1 MTRETKIGLVMV
13 LVLCAAG
20 GFVFYKKYA
29 KQQERAAAFASESE
43 EGSEGDDER
52 PTAKRKG
59 QVDPKVTPIKQET
72 EEEGDPFDDGPK
84 TAQKSKSKRTA
95 DDFGEQA
102 EPEAGAED
110 LFEPKKSPLAN
121 KRPKP
126 QPIDD
131 GDPFGGAE
139 EQPPPAPPGRRNG
152 PPPSGFEDAEFEPQ
166 PRGTRPGA
174 MTAENDPPGPPGN
187 GEAEPDDFSDPFGG
201 PVARKAPPG
210 PPANV
215 EPEEPGELQVTGN
228 DAGDAFGPPGR
239 ATPIPRGRAMP
250 QPAGDEFNPQ
260 PRPVRKPAPV
270 TAESD
275 PFGSPNPMPRGRAA
289 ATPRPV
295 PAANDFS
302 AGDFEP
308 PAAAR
313 PTVPPRATAMP
324 RTVASSDPFAG
335 ATTAANDQRPTLYEV
350 QANDNYWSISKKQY
364 GTYRYFD
371 ALAKY
376 NAERVPDPTKL
387 RPGMKVM
394 TPPPQALEARFPEM
408 FGKGGAVTASYVPE
422 SESDE
427 PGLFRAK
434 SGQPM
439 YRIGPSDTL
448 TTIARAHLGR
458 QSRWIQIF
466 EMNRDQLNNPEQ
478 LKVGA
483 ILRLPLDAS
492 NVRVSGSPLER
503 R

>member
-29 KQQERAAAFASESE
+29 KQQERAAAFAAENE
-43 EGSEGDDER
+43 EGAEGDDER

-72 EEEGDPFDDGPK
+72 EEDGDPFGDGPK
-84 TAQKSKSKRTA
+84 TAHKAKSKGKV
-95 DDFGEQA
+95 DDFGEQG
-102 EPEAGAED
+102 EPDGGAQD

-126 QPIDD
+126 QPAD
-131 GDPFGGAE
+131 GEDPFGGAE
-139 EQPPPAPPGRRNG
+139 E
-152 PPPSGFEDAEFEPQ
+152 PPPSRQPVRRGGSPNAFEEAEFEPQ
-166 PRGTRPGA
+166 PRGGRPGA
-174 MTAENDPPGPPGN
+174 MTAENEPPGPPGD
-187 GEAEPDDFSDPFGG
+187 GEGGAEEFSDPFGG

-215 EPEEPGELQVTGN
+215 EPEEPGELMVTGN
-228 DAGDAFGPPGR
+228 EAGDAFGPPGR
-239 ATPIPRGRAMP
+239 ATPLPRGRAIP

-270 TAESD
+270 AAESD
-275 PFGSPNPMPRGRAA
+275 PFGSPAPRGRVA

-295 PAANDFS
+295 PAANGFS

-313 PTVPPRATAMP
+313 PTVPSRATAQPP

-335 ATTAANDQRPTLYEV
+335 AATAANDQRPTLYEV

-371 ALAKY
+371 ALARF
-376 NAERVPDPTKL
+376 NAERVPEPTKL

-394 TPPPQALEARFPEM
+394 TPPPQTLEARFPEM
-408 FGKGGAVTASYVPE
+408 FGKGAAVTASYVPE
-422 SESDE
+422 SETDA

-483 ILRLPLDAS
+483 VLRLPLDAS
-492 NVRVSGSPLER
+492 NVQVSGSPLER